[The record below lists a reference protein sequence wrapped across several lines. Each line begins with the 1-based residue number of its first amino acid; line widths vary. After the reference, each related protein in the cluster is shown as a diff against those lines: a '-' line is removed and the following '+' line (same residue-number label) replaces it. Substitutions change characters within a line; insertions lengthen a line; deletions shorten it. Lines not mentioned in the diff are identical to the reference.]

1 MIRRWVWVSTFT
13 TLFAS
18 PVVAVAQTPKD
29 AANADHYS
37 YEFDL
42 DFLDGGTLAGDG
54 PILRVRPGAARAQLL
69 RLRSSFVPELKKSV
83 EAW

>member
-1 MIRRWVWVSTFT
+1 MFT
-13 TLFAS
+13 TLSAS

-29 AANADHYS
+29 TASKDTASVDHYS

-42 DFLDGGTLAGDG
+42 DFLDGETLAGDG
-54 PILRVRPGAARAQLL
+54 PILRVRPGAARVQLL
-69 RLRSSFVPELKKSV
+69 RPRTSFVPELKKSV